1 MPGNGQFKIGIDTGG
16 TYTDAVVYCPTTETV
31 VAKTKVPTTH
41 GDLGVCVTNALTDA
55 LGASGPT
62 VIEAVVDAGHYSD
75 TVFD

>member
-1 MPGNGQFKIGIDTGG
+1 MGTPEFISALQEEEYRDPPEHYFGVTAIGARDG
-16 TYTDAVVYCPTTETV
+16 DALR
-31 VAKTKVPTTH
+31 A
-41 GDLGVCVTNALTDA
+41 ALTDA